1 MVRVNVGLSDPPT
14 PRSRARARAVQR
26 REQER
31 AALRNMRRRERREQ
45 TSEEFRLRE
54 QQGLSSP
61 GTEEYSSSGEEEE
74 EEGEEEEDRGQVLPD
89 RWEPAPP
96 SPELAPMAR
105 ESSPGA
111 GAGAP
116 AARRSTAEAV
126 YSGVGGD
133 LVEEEAS
140 LLLLEVRSC
149 LSRGHVLDRRGFDTW
164 LSCLQGDANCAPLAP
179 AKVLRADASVP
190 TRQRSSRATRA
201 AVSMTATAS
210 GGSQDASEAS
220 RPRLVTSTTEP
231 QQTVVEARRRRGR
244 WRRHSQRR

>member
-1 MVRVNVGLSDPPT
+1 
-14 PRSRARARAVQR
+14 
-26 REQER
+26 
-31 AALRNMRRRERREQ
+31 
-45 TSEEFRLRE
+45 
-54 QQGLSSP
+54 
-61 GTEEYSSSGEEEE
+61 
-74 EEGEEEEDRGQVLPD
+74 
-89 RWEPAPP
+89 
-96 SPELAPMAR
+96 MAR

-111 GAGAP
+111 GVGAP

-201 AVSMTATAS
+201 AVSTTATAS

-231 QQTVVEARRRRGR
+231 QQTVVEARQVAEAQPEALVTAAQPATSAAEARPAPTTAEAQLETAVAVVR
-244 WRRHSQRR
+244 QEPAATVV